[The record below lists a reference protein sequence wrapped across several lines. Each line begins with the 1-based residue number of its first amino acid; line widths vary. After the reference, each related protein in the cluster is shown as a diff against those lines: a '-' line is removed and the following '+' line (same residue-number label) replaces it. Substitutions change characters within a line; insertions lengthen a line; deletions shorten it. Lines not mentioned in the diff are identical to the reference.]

1 MKLQG
6 FSVIFV
12 LVCIPLLLVLSY
24 YISLQIDTITMQNE
38 YNSKLLSATYDAV
51 SAFELNTAN
60 EDLSTVSD
68 SLRTIIEASNNI
80 FFNTLATNMGLSNA
94 SKAYIEPYIPS
105 VLYTLY
111 DGYYIF
117 APTTI
122 PVVKTDKDGVAVTVG
137 QDFVSYDGNEY
148 IFEEPDESNENASE
162 NWNRGITSVGKLCN
176 TTNLEDYGQL
186 LYVSNDSD
194 DKLTTNPD
202 EAKTQIK
209 NVLKSY
215 MPYSARYKA
224 SAREPG
230 EATAYPYSWENV
242 SYDFNIIY
250 TLDNFITVEGFVQD
264 ANNND
269 FRNKIYYTES
279 GYLIKDTDEGKTVV
293 KLNGEVIEDYNQNAI
308 QSIIENADPEK
319 SNADEVVI
327 EISKNGNL
335 QTSFST
341 ADLKSVEE
349 IIGEDS
355 DKYILLGE
363 EIDEYEHKPKDR
375 LLFLT
380 LQSDRWNEKNLKEK
394 YDVLLTILKNRYK
407 EIEEMP
413 VDGFIDVVDDDSI
426 KKVDVL
432 NNLNSAINKTQYNL
446 DLLNSIVY
454 YAKAKMFT
462 KWVTTHLS
470 MIQANDIVE
479 ISGMDFGTIQEGLLF
494 GTRDNYDEDGAGR
507 SDFQTLISFKD
518 DSSKIFSSN
527 SFKAIK
533 GNSKIYDD
541 SATELGKDSVFNNHK
556 LRIIRASI
564 QYSLN
569 LAMTTYNS
577 NESYGIIGAGEIRRG
592 STQRVG
598 GYAMPV
604 LQYEEWE
611 SITENPSVV
620 AFMQGLRC
628 GLKVYNNYAVVSS
641 TNNEL
646 TVRPENI
653 CYVADDGEYQSFNS
667 GYINNTD
674 YYYHK
679 INCPGLLE
687 DIDDVNTRVT
697 SFSSK
702 EAKYDKMYDKMA
714 SQMKYKYDHK
724 NLACYT
730 CINDGN
736 YSDRS
741 VDIFDINNDVTGK
754 KPALRKAFYLATGK
768 ERNNVYKMN
777 AFKDSYGTQTL
788 WTFTN
793 HLINKCDISQVRALK
808 ITFGLVQQGADNTEQ
823 TVAFKLTYKGTPL
836 SDRVYSITT
845 KVQQIYN
852 ITFENNLTLDH
863 PGYEEDIYE
872 CIGFSD
878 VTNGVNPGT
887 LKNSIRFIEAVYK

>member
-137 QDFVSYDGNEY
+137 QDLVSFDEVNGYTYNEPP
-148 IFEEPDESNENASE
+148 EDDLEANHDWNAS
-162 NWNRGITSVGKLCN
+162 IDSVNKLRDKN
-176 TTNLEDYGQL
+176 SPEDYGQL
-186 LYVSNDSD
+186 LYVSNISD

-224 SAREPG
+224 VNRAVG
-230 EATAYPYSWENV
+230 EDAKATYSPWTDV
-242 SYDFNIIY
+242 SFDFNVIY
-250 TLDNFITVEGFVQD
+250 TLDNYITVEGYIQNA
-264 ANNND
+264 ANTTNLD
-269 FRNKIYYTES
+269 SKIYYTES
-279 GYLIKDTDEGKTVV
+279 GYLIKNTAEEHTEV
-293 KLNGEVIEDYNQNAI
+293 KLNGVSITDYNQNAI
-308 QSIIENADPEK
+308 QKIVENANPENK
-319 SNADEVVI
+319 V
-327 EISKNGNL
+327 EIIIIKNGNEE
-335 QTSFST
+335 TSFST
-341 ADLKSVEE
+341 STLESVQNL
-349 IIGEDS
+349 IDEDS
-355 DKYILLGE
+355 DKYIISGE
-363 EIDEYEHKPKDR
+363 EATEFGDAKER

-380 LQSDRWNEKNLKEK
+380 LNSDRWNEKSLKEK
-394 YDVLLTILKNRYK
+394 YEVFLTILRNRYK
-407 EIEEMP
+407 DIEEMT
-413 VDGFIDVVDDDSI
+413 DEGFSANYTPDIQKI
-426 KKVDVL
+426 EAL
-432 NNLNSAINKTQYNL
+432 NNLNKIINRTQYNL
-446 DLLNSIVY
+446 DMLNSIVY

-462 KWVTTHLS
+462 QWVTTHLS

-479 ISGMDFGTIQEGLLF
+479 ISGMDFGTLQEGLLI
-494 GTRDNYDEDGAGR
+494 GTRDNYEDEGTDSIR

-518 DSSKIFSSN
+518 DKSNIFSKD
-527 SFKAIK
+527 SFKAVK
-533 GNSKIYDD
+533 SNSNLYDD

-577 NESYGIIGAGEIRRG
+577 NESYGIIAAGEVRRG
-592 STQRVG
+592 SVQRVG

-628 GLKVYNNYAVVSS
+628 GLKVFNDYAVVSS

-653 CYVADDGEYQSFNS
+653 YYVADDGEYQSFNG
-667 GYINNTD
+667 GYLNNTD
-674 YYYHK
+674 YYYHR
-679 INCPGLLE
+679 INCPKLM
-687 DIDDVNTRVT
+687 DDVAGADTKIT

-714 SQMKYKYDHK
+714 SRVKFKYDHK

-730 CINDGN
+730 CVNDGN
-736 YSDRS
+736 YDANT
-741 VDIFDINNDVTGK
+741 IFDADDDK
-754 KPALRKAFYLATGK
+754 KSAIRKAYYLALGK

-777 AFKDSYGTQTL
+777 AFKDSYGTQKIWAFSNPL
-788 WTFTN
+788 KFN
-793 HLINKCDISQVRALK
+793 RCQLSQLRALK
-808 ITFGLVQQGADNTEQ
+808 ITFGIIQQNGIDES
-823 TVAFKLTYKGTPL
+823 VSFKVTYDGNELTDT
-836 SDRVYSITT
+836 VYSIPANT
-845 KVQQIYN
+845 VQIYT
-852 ITFENNLTLDH
+852 ITVENNINTDSPTASPNLHD
-863 PGYEEDIYE
+863 GINFDIVS
-872 CIGFSD
+872 GD
-878 VTNGVNPGT
+878 VSQST